1 MRPLYCAVYRPSLV
15 LRVLRHAHPAR
26 PYSLGRVACALLQS
40 PVLQMLKEAAS
51 FAWPHAE
58 VRERVPPGVRKEALV
73 LVDGAPVA
81 PRAFEVYH
89 AAAPCAPAPA
99 APAGR

>member
-26 PYSLGRVACALLQS
+26 PYSLERVACALLQS
-40 PVLQMLKEAAS
+40 PVPQMLKEDAS
-51 FAWPHAE
+51 FAWPDAE
-58 VRERVPPGVRKEALV
+58 VRERVPPGVRKQAL
-73 LVDGAPVA
+73 LLADGAPVA

-89 AAAPCAPAPA
+89 AAAPCAPAG